1 MYNRQSFK
9 EGILF
14 YGLLYIHFTSTV
26 PPDLLHSHST
36 GYISTTHIPI
46 EDCMQ
51 HTFDSLFTCSLH
63 VLGLGVGLVVWVL
76 DILITVSAT
85 AV

>member
-1 MYNRQSFK
+1 
-9 EGILF
+9 
-14 YGLLYIHFTSTV
+14 
-26 PPDLLHSHST
+26 
-36 GYISTTHIPI
+36 
-46 EDCMQ
+46 MQ

>member
-1 MYNRQSFK
+1 MYNGQSFK

-14 YGLLYIHFTSTV
+14 YGLLYIHFTRFTTLSFYRI
-26 PPDLLHSHST
+26 HIYAH
-36 GYISTTHIPI
+36 ISI